1 MMMKYT
7 YLLLVALCDRF
18 AYLEDIVDRNG
29 GHESDI
35 TSRISTMREPKLA
48 ECYINKFRLD

>member
-1 MMMKYT
+1 MMKYT

-18 AYLEDIVDRNG
+18 AYLGDIVDRNG

-35 TSRISTMREPKLA
+35 ASRISTMREPKLA
-48 ECYINKFRLD
+48 ECYINKFCLD